1 MNVCMKPSKAKG
13 TVQAPPSKSMAHRL
27 LMGAGLAHG
36 ISVIQNLA
44 PSQDILATIDC
55 LRALG
60 ATIQLDGTT
69 ATVTGTNPKAV
80 QNQTLPCRESGSTLR
95 FMIPLCLLSEHPNTL
110 VGAPRLLE
118 RPQSVYEDLCRQKK
132 WQFIKQDN
140 QITVAG
146 PLCGGDFTLA
156 GNVSSQFITGL
167 LYALPLTGQDS
178 TITLTGNIESRSYID
193 LTLQAL
199 NQFGI
204 DAAWL
209 NDTTLQVKAGAYQPA
224 DLTVEGDYSN
234 AAFLDGLGLIGGEV
248 TVTGL
253 DPRSLQGDKVY
264 QRDFAALK
272 AGCPTISLANCP
284 DSGPIYMALAAAFH
298 GCVLTDT
305 ARLKIK
311 ESDRGQAMAEELKKF
326 GIPVTVEEN
335 RITVHPAP
343 LTAPTKALCGHNDHR
358 IVMALSLLCTLVG
371 GEIEGADAVSK
382 SYPDYFEQLRSLGI
396 IIK

>member
-1 MNVCMKPSKAKG
+1 
-13 TVQAPPSKSMAHRL
+13 
-27 LMGAGLAHG
+27 MGAGLAHG
-36 ISVIQNLA
+36 VSVIRNLA

-60 ATIQLDGTT
+60 APIQLDGTT

-95 FMIPLCLLSEHPNTL
+95 FMIPLCLLSSNTNTL
-110 VGAPRLLE
+110 NGSDRLME

-204 DAAWL
+204 DAVWL

-311 ESDRGQAMAEELKKF
+311 GKRSGTSHGRRTEKVWHSGHGRRKSHYGTPRSPNRPHESPMRSQRPPHCDGVKSAL
-326 GIPVTVEEN
+326 
-335 RITVHPAP
+335 HP
-343 LTAPTKALCGHNDHR
+343 CGGRN
-358 IVMALSLLCTLVG
+358 
-371 GEIEGADAVSK
+371 
-382 SYPDYFEQLRSLGI
+382 
-396 IIK
+396 